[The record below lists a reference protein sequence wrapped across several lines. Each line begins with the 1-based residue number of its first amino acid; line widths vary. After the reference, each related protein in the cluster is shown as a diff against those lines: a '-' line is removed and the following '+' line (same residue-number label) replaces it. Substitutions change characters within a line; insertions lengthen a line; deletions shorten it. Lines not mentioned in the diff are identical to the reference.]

1 MATPTF
7 NSSGAK
13 ATTAVK
19 LPTSVFAVEVDSHQL
34 LKDVYVAHMAN
45 GRGNLA
51 KTLKRGEVSGG
62 GRKPWRQKGT
72 GNARVGSI
80 RSPIW
85 RGGGITF
92 GPSGNENYTKK
103 VNAKARKQAL
113 KQALSLASKDGR
125 IVVIDDF
132 VVKDGKTKTAVKLL
146 AKINTTSRATIVVE
160 QISTEL
166 SRALANVPEVNIL
179 TFRSLST
186 YDVLNGNSLVFT
198 SSAIKGIETRLGGT
212 K

>member
-7 NSSGAK
+7 TSAGAK
-13 ATTAVK
+13 ATKVAK
-19 LPTSVFAVEVDSHQL
+19 LPTSVFSVEVDNHQL

-72 GNARVGSI
+72 GNARAGSI

-85 RGGGITF
+85 RGGGIVF

-113 KQALSLASKDGR
+113 RQALSLAVKDDR
-125 IVVIDDF
+125 VVVIEDF
-132 VVKDGKTKTAVKLL
+132 VVKDGKTKTAIKLL
-146 AKINTTSRATIVVE
+146 AKINTPSRVLLVVDD
-160 QISTEL
+160 ISPEL
-166 SRALANVPEVNIL
+166 NQALSNIPEVNVL

-186 YDVLNGNSLVFT
+186 YDVLNGNTVLFT
-198 SSAIKGIETRLGGT
+198 SAAIKGIEERLGGS

>member
-7 NSSGAK
+7 NSNGAK

-19 LPTSVFAVEVDSHQL
+19 LPSSIFAVEVDNHQL

-72 GNARVGSI
+72 GNARTGSI
-80 RSPIW
+80 RNPIW

-103 VNAKARKQAL
+103 VNAKARKQSL
-113 KQALSLASKDGR
+113 KQALSLAVKDNR
-125 IVVIDDF
+125 VVVIDDF
-132 VVKDGKTKTAVKLL
+132 VVKDGKTSTAAKLL
-146 AKINTTSRATIVVE
+146 AKINTPSRVTIVVD

-166 SRALANVPEVNIL
+166 GRSLANLQEVNVL

-186 YDVLNGNSLVFT
+186 YDVLNGNTLLFT
-198 SSAIKGIETRLGGT
+198 SSAVKGIETRLGGA